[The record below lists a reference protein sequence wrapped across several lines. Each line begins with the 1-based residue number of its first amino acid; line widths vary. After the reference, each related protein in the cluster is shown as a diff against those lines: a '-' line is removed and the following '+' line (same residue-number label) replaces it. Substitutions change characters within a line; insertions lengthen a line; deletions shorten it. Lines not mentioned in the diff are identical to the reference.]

1 MQDKYVLLIED
12 NPDDVALTLRALKK
26 HKITN
31 NIVVMRDGAE
41 ALDYLLGQGEYQ
53 DRDVS
58 CQPAVI
64 LLDLNL
70 PKINGLEALRQIR
83 ADKRTQ
89 RIPVVILS
97 TSTEEQD
104 IASSYDLGANS
115 YIRKTVDFDKFS
127 DAVRQLGSYWLV
139 LNQIPSQQDTS
150 FY

>member
-31 NIVVMRDGAE
+31 NIVVTCDGAE
-41 ALDYLLGQGEYQ
+41 ALDYLFGQGEHKE
-53 DRDVS
+53 RDTS
-58 CQPAVI
+58 RQPAVI

-70 PKINGLEALRQIR
+70 PKINGLEVLKQIR
-83 ADKRTQ
+83 TDKRTR

-104 IASSYDLGANS
+104 ITSSYDLGANS
-115 YIRKTVDFDKFS
+115 YIRKTVDFDRFS

-150 FY
+150 Y